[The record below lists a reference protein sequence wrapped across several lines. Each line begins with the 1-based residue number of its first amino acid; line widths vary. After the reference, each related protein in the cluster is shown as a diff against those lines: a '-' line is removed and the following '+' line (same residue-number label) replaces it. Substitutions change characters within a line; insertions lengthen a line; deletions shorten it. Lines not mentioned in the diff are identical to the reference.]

1 MPNYTLEVG
10 LSTDTRMI
18 MLGGQIK
25 VALLN
30 TAQSTSVQY
39 TTVDL
44 DLHTLVLA
52 SKLRGAVAP
61 PWPLLRTE
69 KSYITLR
76 KITILWTGGVP
87 RPVQRTRYRSYCDV
101 RSPNVECIRASGVFA
116 NFREWVPE
124 FAPRSSAQLV
134 LTSSPTALHTPLTF
148 HSGVQSTPPG
158 PALRSPHSPFRTSRL
173 LYLGSS
179 LARL

>member
-1 MPNYTLEVG
+1 
-10 LSTDTRMI
+10 

-69 KSYITLR
+69 KSYISLR

-116 NFREWVPE
+116 NGSPIS
-124 FAPRSSAQLV
+124 PRIRPKI
-134 LTSSPTALHTPLTF
+134 LTSSPTALHTPLTG
-148 HSGVQSTPPG
+148 HSGVQSTP

>member
-1 MPNYTLEVG
+1 
-10 LSTDTRMI
+10 

-39 TTVDL
+39 TTGPRPSHLGPCLKV
-44 DLHTLVLA
+44 A
-52 SKLRGAVAP
+52 WGRGATVAASIRNGKMLHYLSAK
-61 PWPLLRTE
+61 LLYCGRAGSRGRYSGRGTVATATYGLQMLNVFVLPE
-69 KSYITLR
+69 CSRMGPRIR
-76 KITILWTGGVP
+76 PKI
-87 RPVQRTRYRSYCDV
+87 
-101 RSPNVECIRASGVFA
+101 
-116 NFREWVPE
+116 
-124 FAPRSSAQLV
+124 
-134 LTSSPTALHTPLTF
+134 LTSSPTALHTPLTG
-148 HSGVQSTPPG
+148 HSGVQSTP

>member
-1 MPNYTLEVG
+1 
-10 LSTDTRMI
+10 

-116 NFREWVPE
+116 NGSPNSPQDQPHLLTYRTTHTAHRSQWCTEYTARTPVSA
-124 FAPRSSAQLV
+124 FAIPHVSA
-134 LTSSPTALHTPLTF
+134 AL
-148 HSGVQSTPPG
+148 
-158 PALRSPHSPFRTSRL
+158 SRL
-173 LYLGSS
+173 VSSSS
-179 LARL
+179 LKHINKEHRPLVAPPRLR

>member
-39 TTVDL
+39 TTGPRPSHL
-44 DLHTLVLA
+44 GPCL
-52 SKLRGAVAP
+52 SCVAP

-69 KSYITLR
+69 IGMLHYLTQNVYSGR
-76 KITILWTGGVP
+76 AGSRG
-87 RPVQRTRYRSYCDV
+87 RYSGRGTVATATYGLQMLNVFVLPECS
-101 RSPNVECIRASGVFA
+101 RIFANGSPNS
-116 NFREWVPE
+116 PQD
-124 FAPRSSAQLV
+124 PHL
-134 LTSSPTALHTPLTF
+134 LTHRTTVTPLTF